1 MRDSLRWIESKSVHW
16 KNFEHKG
23 VTFDLM
29 HLHPRTLR
37 FERPAEGIKPAEVY
51 TVNTIFTSH
60 CFTREPKKA
69 EVYDATLLYPD
80 GYEKRIF
87 DLRRYELSKLL
98 PEIIQS
104 MPSRKPRHNNNRQ
117 NFFSVEAVT
126 EDGRTV
132 EYDIFFKVRKVARG
146 RLEMIVETA
155 FVRDPAYDST
165 RPNGKP
171 IRFWIILHN
180 TLNNIR
186 IRT

>member
-1 MRDSLRWIESKSVHW
+1 VQW
-16 KNFEHKG
+16 KAFEYKG
-23 VTFDLM
+23 VTYDLT
-29 HLHPRTLR
+29 HLHPRAFR
-37 FERPAEGIKPAEVY
+37 FERPAEDNKPAEIYLVH
-51 TVNTIFTSH
+51 TIFTSH

-69 EVYDATLLYPD
+69 EVHDATLVYAD
-80 GYEKRIF
+80 GYENRIF

-104 MPSRKPRHNNNRQ
+104 MPARKPRHNSNRQ
-117 NFFSVEAVT
+117 NFFSVELVT
-126 EDGRTV
+126 ENGSTV
-132 EYDIFFKVRKVARG
+132 EYDIFFKVRKVAKG

-155 FVRDPAYDST
+155 FVRDPAYNST

-180 TLNNIR
+180 TLNEIR